1 MWLQS
6 GRTVRCVRGSEIRMT
21 EGSAVW
27 KTISEVAQ
35 EEGVELFDVD
45 FPGDARRGGVVR
57 VYITKVGQRA
67 PQEQPELVEGATEE
81 SVNRNG
87 VMFEDCVRVCKKLL
101 DIDEKEPFIP
111 DTCTLEVSSPGINRR
126 LRLPEHFEGA
136 VGERVRIKYRNP
148 ETSTYQVI
156 LGTLRSKSGETVEVE
171 SESKKEVVSIQLKEV
186 KEARVDFKF

>member
-1 MWLQS
+1 
-6 GRTVRCVRGSEIRMT
+6 MT

-45 FPGDARRGGVVR
+45 FPGDVRRGGVVR
-57 VYITKVGQRA
+57 VYITKAGQRA
-67 PQEQPELVEGATEE
+67 PQEQPELVDGASEE

-148 ETSTYQVI
+148 ETSAYQVI

-171 SESKKEVVSIQLKEV
+171 SESKKEVVSIQLQEV

>member
-1 MWLQS
+1 MN
-6 GRTVRCVRGSEIRMT
+6 

-27 KTISEVAQ
+27 KTISEVAH

-45 FPGDARRGGVVR
+45 FPSDARRGGVVR
-57 VYITKVGQRA
+57 VYITKGGQQRA
-67 PQEQPELVEGATEE
+67 VAEQTEASDEASAEG
-81 SVNRNG
+81 VNRNG

-126 LRLPEHFEGA
+126 LRRPEHFSGA
-136 VGERVRIKYRNP
+136 VGERVRIKYRNSD
-148 ETSTYQVI
+148 TSTYQVI
-156 LGTLRSKSGETVEVE
+156 LGILCSHRGDTVEVQ
-171 SESKKEVVSIQLKEV
+171 SESKKETISIHLTEV

>member
-1 MWLQS
+1 VVEEAS
-6 GRTVRCVRGSEIRMT
+6 
-21 EGSAVW
+21 
-27 KTISEVAQ
+27 
-35 EEGVELFDVD
+35 EEG
-45 FPGDARRGGVVR
+45 
-57 VYITKVGQRA
+57 
-67 PQEQPELVEGATEE
+67 
-81 SVNRNG
+81 VNRNG

-101 DIDEKEPFIP
+101 DIDEKDPFIP

-156 LGTLRSKSGETVEVE
+156 LGTLRSKSGDVVEVE
-171 SESKKEVVSIQLKEV
+171 SESKKEMVSIPLNEV